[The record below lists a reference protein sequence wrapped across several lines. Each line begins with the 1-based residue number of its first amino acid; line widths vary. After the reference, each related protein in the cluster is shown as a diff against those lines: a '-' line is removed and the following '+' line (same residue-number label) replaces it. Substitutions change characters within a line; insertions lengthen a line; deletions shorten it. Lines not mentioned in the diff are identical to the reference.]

1 MIFSAVFLISAVLFA
16 MELLQT
22 RIFSFSSWNHMT
34 YMVIAVAVMGY
45 AVAGTILAVKKELK
59 NYGRFI
65 RIFSL
70 LFAFSVPFS
79 FFMSAGIPLDPMMP
93 NKLFMI
99 VFLFCDYLF
108 LVLPHFFGGLVLISV
123 FRNNWKNVN
132 ISYFFSILG
141 SIAGCFSALPLMEYA
156 GMGGAVT
163 AVSSC
168 AALSA
173 FLIAF
178 AFKGG
183 KAVKVLST
191 LVLML
196 ALVTIPFKNALFIFR
211 PAPSKFLSIAWE
223 NSEMSRWDRAG
234 RVDIA
239 GGDKLAAILYDNPWS
254 IFQRGIITNDGDAAS
269 VIYDF
274 SGYRERVAV
283 SLYSA
288 GYFGMKNPDVFVA
301 GLSTTDISA
310 ALFWEAKSVTA
321 VEVNKAVID
330 LNKRK
335 FATFKDN
342 ILQDERVSLVHG
354 EVRNFIESSE
364 KKYDLIQL
372 SGTDTVAALQNGAYI
387 MNESYL
393 YTKEAFR
400 SYFEHL
406 TDDGSLSIMRWLLW
420 PPRETLK
427 VAVTAAEVLKE
438 MGAEHPENHI
448 VIIGDAHL
456 ASVVVKK
463 RPFTWTEIN
472 EMSEILVSTD
482 LLRFVYAPGFSAG
495 VRYYDPLV
503 QRVNFATEQ
512 AFELIESGF
521 LAFFN
526 ALENGRE
533 QAFIEN
539 YYFNIEPVSDDNPFF
554 FNYFKLGGEKI
565 PEELKS
571 IYSDSSS
578 FVLIALFT
586 TFAQL
591 LFLAFSIF
599 VTPLFFMSKDEKKFI
614 PPLQMAAFAA
624 SGLGFMF
631 VEMTFIQKFTLIFGD
646 PATSAATAI
655 GTMLAFSALGA
666 LFGKKILISLGE
678 KQFFSV
684 LAIVLP
690 LMIMGY
696 AVAMPYFTALCAG
709 YSFALKLTL
718 SSLFIFPL
726 GFLAGTVFPVALLLV
741 GEKKPSFIPL
751 AFSADG
757 AASVFATVLSIIIA
771 MFYGFKFVFVLAA
784 FCYFLALS
792 AMLYFVKKR
801 V

>member
-1 MIFSAVFLISAVLFA
+1 MIFPAVFLISAVLFA
-16 MELLQT
+16 MEVLQT
-22 RIFSFSSWNHMT
+22 RIFSFTSWNHMT

-45 AVAGTILAVKKELK
+45 ALAGTILAIKKELK

-65 RIFSL
+65 RIFSI

-108 LVLPHFFGGLVLISV
+108 LILPHFFGGLVLISI
-123 FRNNWKNVN
+123 FQNNWKNVN

-141 SIAGCFSALPLMEYA
+141 SITGCFAALPLMEYA
-156 GMGGAVT
+156 GMEGAI
-163 AVSSC
+163 AALASC
-168 AALSA
+168 AAFSA
-173 FLIAF
+173 LLVTF
-178 AFKGG
+178 ASKGG
-183 KAVKVLST
+183 KLAGIFST
-191 LVLML
+191 LLLLL
-196 ALVTIPFKNALFIFR
+196 ALLTIPVRNTLFIFR
-211 PAPSKFLSIAWE
+211 PAPSKFLTMAVDHL
-223 NSEMSRWDRAG
+223 EMSKWDRAG

-239 GGDKLAAILYDNPWS
+239 GGEKLAAVLYDNPWS
-254 IFQRGIITNDGDAAS
+254 VFQRGMITNDGDAAS

-274 SGYRERVAV
+274 SGNRHEVAV
-283 SLYSA
+283 SLYSV
-288 GYFGMKNPDVFVA
+288 GYFGLKNPDVFIA

-310 ALFWEAKSVTA
+310 ALFWQAKSVTA

-335 FATFKDN
+335 FAIFKDN
-342 ILQDERVSLVHG
+342 ILEDEKVSVVHG
-354 EVRNFIESSE
+354 EVREFLESSG

-372 SGTDTVAALQNGAYI
+372 SGTDTVSALMNGAYI
-387 MNESYL
+387 MSESYL

-406 TDDGSLSIMRWLLW
+406 SDDGSLSVMRWLLW

-472 EMSEILVSTD
+472 EMSEIIVSTD
-482 LLRFVYAPGFSAG
+482 VLRFVYAPGFSAG

-512 AFELIESGF
+512 AFELIGSGF
-521 LAFFN
+521 LAFFD
-526 ALENGRE
+526 ALEEGE
-533 QAFIEN
+533 EDAFVEN
-539 YYFNIEPVSDDNPFF
+539 YYFNIEPVSDDSPFF
-554 FNYFKLGGEKI
+554 FNYFKFGGEMI
-565 PEELKS
+565 PDEMRS

-578 FVLIALFT
+578 TMFVTLLV
-586 TFAQL
+586 TFVQL
-591 LFLAFSIF
+591 LFLSLSMFA
-599 VTPLFFMSKDEKKFI
+599 TPLLFMSKEEKKFL
-614 PPLQMAAFAA
+614 PLLQISAFAA
-624 SGLGFMF
+624 SGVGFMF
-631 VEMTFIQKFTLIFGD
+631 VEMTLIQKFTLLFGD

-655 GTMLAFSALGA
+655 GIMFAFSALGA

-690 LMIMGY
+690 LMILGY
-696 AVAMPYFTALCAG
+696 AVAMPHFIAVCAG
-709 YSFALKLTL
+709 YTFALKLALTV
-718 SSLFIFPL
+718 LFIFPL

-741 GEKKPSFIPL
+741 GEKKPFFIPL
-751 AFSADG
+751 AFSSEG
-757 AASVFATVLSIIIA
+757 AASVIATVVSIIIA
-771 MFYGFKFVFVLAA
+771 IFYGFKFVFVLAA

-801 V
+801 A